1 MVDDDREVGGGDISG
16 IREIEVG
23 IWGGREMMI

>member
-1 MVDDDREVGGGDISG
+1 MVDDDREVGGDISG